1 MQHATRVDTSPS
13 WSLARLALFLSLF
26 FGLQLAW
33 SAARGTLV
41 ERSLI
46 EGLIVPSAA
55 ALVNLLPLGVEA
67 FAAGARLV
75 SAQGS
80 VNVLNGCE
88 GTDVLFLL
96 VAAFAVASL
105 PWRWR
110 LLGLLVGAS
119 LVFVLNLVRIVVLFQ
134 AVRLEPSWFGVLHS
148 TVTPLAL
155 TLAVA
160 LFFLAWMKRADAR
173 ASGGPAA

>member
-1 MQHATRVDTSPS
+1 MQAVSDAVLRQP
-13 WSLARLALFLSLF
+13 WSLARLAAFLALF

-33 SAARGTLV
+33 SAARGTAV
-41 ERSLI
+41 ERGLI

-55 ALVNLLPLGVEA
+55 ALVNLLPLGVDA
-67 FAAGARLV
+67 IAAGARLV

-80 VNVLNGCE
+80 INVLNGCE

-96 VAAFAVASL
+96 IAAFAVASL
-105 PWRWR
+105 PWQRR
-110 LLGLLVGAS
+110 LLGLLVGAA
-119 LVFVLNLVRIVVLFQ
+119 LVYALNLLRIVVLFQ

-148 TVTPLAL
+148 TVTPLLL

-160 LFFLAWMKRADAR
+160 LFFLAWLQRADAVTTR
-173 ASGGPAA
+173 AGVR